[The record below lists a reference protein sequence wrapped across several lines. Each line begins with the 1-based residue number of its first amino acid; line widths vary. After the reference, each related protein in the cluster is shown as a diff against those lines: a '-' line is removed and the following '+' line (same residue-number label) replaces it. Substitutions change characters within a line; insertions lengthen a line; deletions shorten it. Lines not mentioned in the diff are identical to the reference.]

1 MKNIAMGIVVAAGL
15 ALTPRA
21 WAEEPEAA
29 PAAAMPGMEAP
40 AKAET
45 PKPESP
51 KPAPAAEKPAPAC
64 LLTGPAAAGVGCT
77 KAYRALAD
85 GYLEAYK
92 TMDSWLA
99 QAASEASAQTE
110 HVAKL
115 EQVVRDN
122 EAAMT
127 GLKLDRSKEAKLKLK
142 ELDKANKQAWKELE
156 DARKTEATLCKGFA
170 RSAAQKVK
178 ELTAGLAQ
186 KLADAQK
193 AGQ

>member
-1 MKNIAMGIVVAAGL
+1 MKNIAFAAVAAAVL
-15 ALTPRA
+15 ASTPYARA
-21 WAEEPEAA
+21 DEPE
-29 PAAAMPGMEAP
+29 AAMPGMEAP
-40 AKAET
+40 AKAEA
-45 PKPESP
+45 P
-51 KPAPAAEKPAPAC
+51 KPAPAAPAAEKPAAPPAPAC
-64 LLTGPAAAGVGCT
+64 LLTGPAAAGLGCT

-92 TMDSWLA
+92 AMDSWLA

-115 EQVVRDN
+115 EQVVREN
-122 EAAMT
+122 EAQMT

-156 DARKTEATLCKGFA
+156 DARKTEAALCKGFA
-170 RSAAQKVK
+170 RSAAQRVK
-178 ELTAGLAQ
+178 ELNAGLAQ